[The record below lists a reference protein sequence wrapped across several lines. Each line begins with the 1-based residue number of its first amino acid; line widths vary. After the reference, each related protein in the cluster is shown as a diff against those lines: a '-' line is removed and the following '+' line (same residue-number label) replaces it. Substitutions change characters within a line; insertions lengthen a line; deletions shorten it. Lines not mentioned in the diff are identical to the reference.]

1 MGNNNGISQEIL
13 QSIKRDIVLGRIKP
27 NQKLPSERKLSE
39 QFGVG
44 RGTIREILKTL
55 EAIGLLIVVY
65 GRAGGY
71 FVTETANEISKQA
84 FYSSAQLE
92 TSILNDSFVF
102 RKMFEPKTCY
112 LAAINR
118 SRHNLIQMGRSIQAM
133 ANGSS
138 DSQVYVS
145 SNIDFHYE
153 IAKASKN
160 PFIIAI
166 YPNLFEMLSETG
178 KMVHQLPTQIEVTL
192 YFHREIFYSIKNQEA
207 ERAEHL
213 METHL
218 SYVQNDM
225 RDGKNLNFVK
235 EKL

>member
-1 MGNNNGISQEIL
+1 MGNNNRISQEIL
-13 QSIKRDIVLGRIKP
+13 QSIKRDIVLGQIKP
-27 NQKLPSERKLSE
+27 NKKLPSERKLSE

-55 EAIGLLIVVY
+55 EAIGLLIVVS
-65 GRAGGY
+65 GRSGGY

-84 FYSSAQLE
+84 LYSSAQLE
-92 TSILNDSFVF
+92 SSILNDSLVF
-102 RKMFEPKTCY
+102 RKMFEPKTSY

-118 SRHNLIQMGRSIQAM
+118 SRHNLIQMRNSIRSM
-133 ANGSS
+133 EKGSS
-138 DSQVYVS
+138 NPDVYVS

-160 PFIIAI
+160 PFIIGI
-166 YPNLFEMLSETG
+166 YPDFFKMLRETG
-178 KMVHQLPTQIEVTL
+178 KMVHHLPTQIEVTQF
-192 YFHREIFYSIKNQEA
+192 FHREIFYSIKNQEA

-213 METHL
+213 MDTHL

-225 RDGKNLNFVK
+225 REGKNL
-235 EKL
+235 KLVEAKQ